1 MTAPATDSL
10 SGIVGR
16 LTKAQ
21 RSWILGDRKKGSVG
35 NKLHDLGITF
45 YRPRKQRPDSHPRFV
60 CELTPLGI
68 AIRQHMEKES

>member
-16 LTKAQ
+16 LSPETRQA
-21 RSWILGDRKKGSVG
+21 ILGCRWHETEWPISYDAHANGE
-35 NKLHDLGITF
+35 
-45 YRPRKQRPDSHPRFV
+45 YC
-60 CELTPLGI
+60 CERHATELGI